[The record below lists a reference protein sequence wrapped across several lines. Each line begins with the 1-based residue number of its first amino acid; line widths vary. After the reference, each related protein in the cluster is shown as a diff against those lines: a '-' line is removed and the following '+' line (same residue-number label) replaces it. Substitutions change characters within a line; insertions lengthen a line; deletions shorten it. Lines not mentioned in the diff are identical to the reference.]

1 MVLGLK
7 QSEVMERRSNHRQ
20 KEILEELRRSGGS
33 MRIHALAEQLQ
44 VTEETVRRN
53 LRRLADDGIVER
65 MHGGVRLAEETGEAD
80 FNARF
85 QENPEAKRR
94 IARHVAAMLPHEA
107 SLFLD
112 IGSTTAH
119 IADALRDHRRLVVV
133 TNSVYVAFRLAT
145 RNENRVF
152 MAGGMLRP
160 HDGGAFGSDAMTF
173 ATNFKTDFAI
183 LSSAGITPKG
193 FMLFDLDE
201 ARFSRLIMQQAT
213 TCIMAADS
221 SKFGREAP
229 VDIGHPS
236 QVDCLVCDTPPP
248 TEIEIAARTSWGT
261 EIQVAK

>member
-1 MVLGLK
+1 
-7 QSEVMERRSNHRQ
+7 METHSNHRQ
-20 KEILEELRRSGGS
+20 KEMLDHLRRSGGS
-33 MRIHALAEQLQ
+33 MRIHALAKQLQ

-53 LRRLADDGIVER
+53 LRMLADRGIVER
-65 MHGGVRLAEETGEAD
+65 VHGGVRLLTEKREAD
-80 FNARF
+80 FNERF

-94 IARHVAAMLPHEA
+94 IACHVAAMLPDEA

-145 RNENRVF
+145 RNENKVF
-152 MAGGMLRP
+152 MAGGALRT
-160 HDGGAFGSDAMTF
+160 HDGGAFGADAMEF
-173 ATNFKTDFAI
+173 VSNFNTDYAI

-193 FMLFDLDE
+193 FMLFDLEE
-201 ARFSRLIMQQAT
+201 ARFSRLIMRQAT
-213 TCIMAADS
+213 TCIMVADS

-236 QVDCLVCDTPPP
+236 QVDYLVCDKPPP
-248 TEIEIAARTSWGT
+248 DDIEEAARSSWGT
-261 EIQVAK
+261 EIQIAD